1 MRSHL
6 VCLWQTC
13 VYNSTTGQ
21 AEISQARQFYE
32 IINKEVDQ
40 NMIEIG
46 KFQTLA
52 ISNFTT
58 FGAYLDAGTGVRHD
72 NILLPI
78 KQLPEG
84 AKVGDELEVF
94 IYRDSEERLIA
105 TTRKPLAQLG
115 DLAYLKVNAKTK
127 IGAFLDW
134 GLERGLFL
142 PFKEQKYPI
151 QVGKA
156 YLVKVYLD
164 KSQRLSATTAIYEY
178 LTAETPYQKNDKV
191 LGTVYS
197 LNPDIGAFVAVDNK
211 YMGLIPVNEYFT
223 DLREGD
229 QVEARVIRV
238 REDGKLDLSPRELS
252 HVQMEDDTT
261 KILQGIKSN
270 EGFLSLNDKSSP
282 VEIQSRLHMS
292 KAAFKRAVG
301 KLLKENKIIQTE
313 DGLKETSEEE
323 Y

>member
-1 MRSHL
+1 
-6 VCLWQTC
+6 
-13 VYNSTTGQ
+13 
-21 AEISQARQFYE
+21 
-32 IINKEVDQ
+32 
-40 NMIEIG
+40 MIEIG
-46 KFQTLA
+46 KFQTLTIA
-52 ISNFTT
+52 NFTP

-72 NILLPI
+72 NVLLPI

-151 QVGKA
+151 QVGKE

-164 KSQRLSATTAIYEY
+164 KSQRLSATTEIYEY
-178 LTAETPYQKNDKV
+178 LTAETPYKKNDKV
-191 LGTVYS
+191 VGTVYTV
-197 LNPDIGAFVAVDNK
+197 NPGIGAFVAVDNK

-252 HVQMEDDTT
+252 YAQMENDTV
-261 KILQGIKSN
+261 KILQGIKDH

-301 KLLKENKIIQTE
+301 KLLKENKVRQTE
-313 DGLKETSEEE
+313 GGLKETTSEEG

>member
-1 MRSHL
+1 
-6 VCLWQTC
+6 
-13 VYNSTTGQ
+13 
-21 AEISQARQFYE
+21 
-32 IINKEVDQ
+32 
-40 NMIEIG
+40 MIEIG
-46 KFQTLA
+46 KFQNLKIT
-52 ISNFTT
+52 NFTS

-84 AKVGDELEVF
+84 AKEGDELEVF

-115 DLAYLKVNAKTK
+115 ELAYLKVNAKTK

-151 QVGKA
+151 QMGKS

-164 KSQRLSATTAIYEY
+164 KSQRLCATTEIYEY
-178 LTAETPYQKNDKV
+178 LTAEAPYQKNDKV
-191 LGTVYS
+191 IGTVYS
-197 LNPDIGAFVAVDNK
+197 VNPDIGAFVAVDNK
-211 YMGLIPVNEYFT
+211 YMGLIPLNEYFS

-252 HVQMEDDTT
+252 YIQMDNDTV
-261 KILQGIKSN
+261 KILEGIRN
-270 EGFLSLNDKSSP
+270 HEGFLSLTDKSSP

-292 KAAFKRAVG
+292 KAAFKRALG
-301 KLLKENKIIQTE
+301 KLLKENRVIQTTE
-313 DGLKETSEEE
+313 GLKEISTDS
-323 Y
+323 

>member
-1 MRSHL
+1 M
-6 VCLWQTC
+6 V
-13 VYNSTTGQ
+13 
-21 AEISQARQFYE
+21 
-32 IINKEVDQ
+32 
-40 NMIEIG
+40 EIG
-46 KFQTLA
+46 KRQTLKIA
-52 ISNFTT
+52 NFTS

-84 AKVGDELEVF
+84 ATEGDQLQVF

-105 TTRKPLAQLG
+105 TTRIPFAQLG
-115 DLAYLKVNAKTK
+115 DLAYLKVQAKTK

-151 QVGKA
+151 QVDKS

-164 KSQRLSATTAIYEY
+164 KSQRLCATTEIYEY
-178 LTAETPYQKNDKV
+178 LSAETPYQKNDKV
-191 LGTVYS
+191 IGTVYS
-197 LNPDIGAFVAVDNK
+197 TNPSIGVFVAVDNK
-211 YMGLIPVNEYFT
+211 YMGLIPVNENFS
-223 DLREGD
+223 DLSEGD

-238 REDGKLDLSPRELS
+238 REDGKLDLSTRELS
-252 HVQMEDDTT
+252 YIQMEHDTM
-261 KILQGIKSN
+261 KILQGIKDN
-270 EGFLSLNDKSSP
+270 EGFLTLNDKSSP

-301 KLLKENKIIQTE
+301 KLLKENRVKQTE
-313 DGLKETSEEE
+313 GGLMEITTDS
-323 Y
+323 

>member
-6 VCLWQTC
+6 VCLCQTC

-21 AEISQARQFYE
+21 AQVSQAQQFYE
-32 IINKEVDQ
+32 IINKEVDK

-46 KFQTLA
+46 KFQTLT

-151 QVGKA
+151 QVGKE

-191 LGTVYS
+191 FGTVYS

-252 HVQMEDDTT
+252 YVQMEDDTT
-261 KILQGIKSN
+261 KVLQEIKNN